1 MSQTTDI
8 LKSIPFSSRRAVQLA
23 AALAAYFVIAFVL
36 GPFEGLSAQG
46 QCAIATM
53 VAAVIVWVTGAL
65 PLAVAAMLMT
75 MIQPLSGAAP
85 LDKALTNFANPIVF
99 FCFGMFCFTFAFT
112 RTGFS
117 ERVALW
123 ISRLA
128 GGNPARLLLCFIA
141 GGTVLSA
148 FMADVPVVV
157 MLAPVALKVVEQNRC
172 GVMSS
177 NFAKALMI
185 GLPIGVLMGG
195 IATPTGASMNILT
208 MQFLR
213 DMAGVEINYLE
224 WAAIGIPV
232 ALVLIPGVW
241 FILLRLF
248 PLEIDSLSDTECLED
263 AWKELGPM
271 SRDERKFVV
280 FILINVVLWCTDS
293 LHHIPLPVLAVIGG
307 AALFVPGVALI
318 DWEYAAPRMGW
329 DILMLIGGA
338 CSLSMSLWSGRL
350 DGGYA
355 ARRPSGTAGV
365 AAHAAHRI
373 FRHVDTSAG
382 AQFHG
387 HHRRVHAHGHSSG
400 PEQGHQSRRAGPAAG
415 FPCLRIAGAGHRRG
429 TAGDLSVRVLF
440 HAGLD
445 EGRVNNILH
454 LDTAVRGQRA
464 VCGRSAGDV
473 LKHSAIEDIRGRNP
487 GAPTRGC
494 LQ

>member
-117 ERVALW
+117 ERVARW

-338 CSLSMSLWSGRL
+338 CSLSMSLWSSGAAAWMGDTL
-350 DGGYA
+350 LGGLLGLPVWLLMLLIGFFAMWIHLLVPNSTAIIAVFMPMVIALAQSKGINPAVLALPLGFLASASLVLVIDAVQLVTYQYGYYSM
-355 ARRPSGTAGV
+355 RDWLKAGV
-365 AAHAAHRI
+365 TISFIWIPLCVA
-373 FRHVDTSAG
+373 S
-382 AQFHG
+382 
-387 HHRRVHAHGHSSG
+387 
-400 PEQGHQSRRAGPAAG
+400 
-415 FPCLRIAGAGHRRG
+415 
-429 TAGDLSVRVLF
+429 VLF
-440 HAGLD
+440 VGGALGLY
-445 EGRVNNILH
+445 
-454 LDTAVRGQRA
+454 
-464 VCGRSAGDV
+464 
-473 LKHSAIEDIRGRNP
+473 
-487 GAPTRGC
+487 
-494 LQ
+494 